1 MNTNKSILI
10 TFSVRLILQLT
21 IFLLNISP
29 IIKIIL
35 IFLTDIIDYNMTRI
49 IKFDNMSLLNKLTV
63 PLDNDTYNKYQLT
76 DKINDNIGYLLVHY
90 IIYSTKLLNKT
101 DFNIITGLLIY
112 RLIGFLITRI
122 KHSNKYF
129 QIFVDFYKEFFI
141 MFYFIKSNTLRFIIA
156 PLLILFKLLVEYLIH
171 IKYNNSN
178 EPKISITYK
187 LISYLFRNK

>member
-49 IKFDNMSLLNKLTV
+49 IKFDNMSLFDKLTV

-101 DFNIITGLLIY
+101 DFNILTGLFIY

-129 QIFVDFYKEFFI
+129 QIFVDLYKEFFI

-156 PLLILFKLLVEYLIH
+156 SLLILFKLLVEYLIH

-178 EPKISITYK
+178 QQKENIKYK